1 MEERRKS
8 VENQGSYG
16 YGMEE
21 GVRAVDNGGFFVG
34 VAEIVGRRSL
44 HLRWLDF
51 SIAGVRT
58 IKFHSSTS
66 VYITAHD
73 VNAATCHVSCSWS
86 YVIEVSCSE

>member
-34 VAEIVGRRSL
+34 VAETVGRRSL
-44 HLRWLDF
+44 HLRWLYF
-51 SIAGVRT
+51 RGQYQTRG
-58 IKFHSSTS
+58 H
-66 VYITAHD
+66 
-73 VNAATCHVSCSWS
+73 
-86 YVIEVSCSE
+86 